1 MSPVD
6 SSPAETAAA
15 VKCDLASE
23 VLQSF
28 GKLRFAAT
36 GWSMLPTVWPG
47 DTLVVE
53 RVTPDQVQVGEV
65 VLVGRDRRLC
75 AHRLVSRV
83 EGSGNSDWI
92 APRFVTPRF
101 ITAQFITQGD
111 AMSAPDRPVSEN
123 ELLGRV
129 TSVIRA
135 GKFIAL
141 PAEMSVG
148 AKVIAKIVR
157 RSVLAARALVY
168 LHGIFQG
175 LTQNPEKSNLGEAAY
190 PCQG

>member
-1 MSPVD
+1 MSRVD
-6 SSPAETAAA
+6 SGTAETAAA

-28 GKLRFAAT
+28 GTLRFTAT
-36 GWSMLPTVWPG
+36 GWSMLPAVWPG

-53 RVTPDQVQVGEV
+53 RISPDQVQMGEV

-83 EGSGNSDWI
+83 EGSRN
-92 APRFVTPRF
+92 PRW
-101 ITAQFITQGD
+101 ITQGD
-111 AMSAPDRPVSEN
+111 AMSAPDRPVSGS

-135 GKFIAL
+135 GKLITL
-141 PAEMSVG
+141 PAEMSMA
-148 AKVIAKIVR
+148 AKLIAKIVR
-157 RSVLAARALVY
+157 RSVPAARSLVY
-168 LHGIFQG
+168 LHGMIQS
-175 LTQNPEKSNLGEAAY
+175 PEKAAH

>member
-6 SSPAETAAA
+6 SGPAETAAA

-53 RVTPDQVQVGEV
+53 RITPDQVQVGEV

-83 EGSGNSDWI
+83 EGSQN
-92 APRFVTPRF
+92 PRW
-101 ITAQFITQGD
+101 ITAHFITQGD
-111 AMSAPDRPVSEN
+111 AMSAPDRPVSGN

-129 TSVIRA
+129 TAVIRA
-135 GKFIAL
+135 GKLIAL
-141 PAEMSVG
+141 PAEMSVA
-148 AKVIAKIVR
+148 AKLIAQIVR
-157 RSVLAARALVY
+157 RSVPAARALVY
-168 LHGIFQG
+168 LHGMIQSPG
-175 LTQNPEKSNLGEAAY
+175 KAAY

>member
-6 SSPAETAAA
+6 SGPAETAAA

-36 GWSMLPTVWPG
+36 GWSMLPTVWPR

-53 RVTPDQVQVGEV
+53 RINPDQAKVGEV

-75 AHRLVSRV
+75 AHRVVSRV
-83 EGSGNSDWI
+83 EGSGNPHW
-92 APRFVTPRF
+92 
-101 ITAQFITQGD
+101 ITQGD
-111 AMSAPDRPVSEN
+111 AMSVPDRPVSEN

-135 GKFIAL
+135 GRFIAL
-141 PAEMSVG
+141 PAEMNVA
-148 AKVIAKIVR
+148 AKLIAKIVR
-157 RSVLAARALVY
+157 RSVPAARALVY
-168 LHGIFQG
+168 LHGII
-175 LTQNPEKSNLGEAAY
+175 QNPGNSSPGKAVH

>member
-1 MSPVD
+1 MSQVD
-6 SSPAETAAA
+6 GSREETAAA

-53 RVTPDQVQVGEV
+53 RVSPDQVRVGEV
-65 VLVGRDRRLC
+65 VLVGRDHRLC
-75 AHRLVSRV
+75 AHRVVSRV
-83 EGSGNSDWI
+83 EDSRS
-92 APRFVTPRF
+92 PHF
-101 ITAQFITQGD
+101 ITPYFITPYFITQGD
-111 AMSAPDRPVSEN
+111 AMSAADRPVSEN

-135 GKFIAL
+135 GRIVAL
-141 PAEMSVG
+141 PAELSG
-148 AKVIAKIVR
+148 AAKLIARIVR
-157 RSVLAARALVY
+157 RSALAARALVY
-168 LHGIFQG
+168 LHSMIQ
-175 LTQNPEKSNLGEAAY
+175 TPEKPVARELVH